1 LGLSDGTKQAKIGQI
16 ERFWQASRRWFV
28 VLAVVVGFV
37 LR

>member
-1 LGLSDGTKQAKIGQI
+1 LGLSGGAEQAKIDQT

-37 LR
+37 L